1 MSEQITTYEPIL
13 NLAEIL
19 EKSSI
24 LPTHSRGAKYTK
36 HDIFVLACIGQRLG
50 IDPLA
55 SVMGIYIVEGRPFIG
70 SRLVRALVLKNGHK
84 FEIKEWTSTSIKV
97 TAARAGGPD
106 QEFSYSIAEATHAGL
121 TGKSSWKQ
129 HPRRMLLA
137 AVTRNVADAIF
148 ADIFLGVTTD
158 DGSGDGI
165 EDNQGQLAKPTE
177 STITLESL
185 AVTGGG
191 ADAHT

>member
-1 MSEQITTYEPIL
+1 MSDLATYQPIL
-13 NLAEIL
+13 SLAEVL

-36 HDIFVLACIGQRLG
+36 FDIFVLASIGQRLG

-55 SVMGIYIVEGRPFIG
+55 SVMGIYIVEGRPYIG
-70 SRLVRALVLKNGHK
+70 SRLVRALILKNGHK
-84 FEIKEWTSTSIKV
+84 FEIKEWTSTAIKV

-106 QEFSYSIAEATHAGL
+106 QEFGYSVAEATHAGL
-121 TGKSSWKQ
+121 TGKTSWKQ

-148 ADIFLGVTTD
+148 ADIFLGITTD
-158 DGSGDGI
+158 DGSGPGF
-165 EDNQGQLAKPTE
+165 EEGEQQASAAPA
-177 STITLESL
+177 ITLESL
-185 AVTGGG
+185 NEG
-191 ADAHT
+191 ASDASV